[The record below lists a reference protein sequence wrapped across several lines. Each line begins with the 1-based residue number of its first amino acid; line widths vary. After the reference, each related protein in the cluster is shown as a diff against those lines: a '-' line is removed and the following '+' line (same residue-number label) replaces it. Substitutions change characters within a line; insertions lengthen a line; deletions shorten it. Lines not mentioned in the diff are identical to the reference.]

1 MRWSL
6 MLLLFLALA
15 CAPEAEPDA
24 ETASTD
30 EQAIA
35 SPVALIAA
43 MHDRYDGQWYETLTF
58 VQETIQY
65 DREGVADTA
74 TWYEAYAAPGKL
86 RIDIGPLE
94 DGNGILFADDM
105 RYTVQNGEVTDAR
118 PQVHPLL
125 LLGFD
130 IYHLPAEETANKLE
144 AIGFD
149 LSKMHQATWQDR
161 PAYVV
166 GADHADAEVSTFWID
181 QEHLYFTRMIRYVGP
196 DTNTV
201 QEVLFN
207 NYERLGGGW
216 IAPEVLFNFDEQRVM
231 KETYGEMRTGM
242 ALDTTLF
249 NPDHWR

>member
-1 MRWSL
+1 MRWYVLL
-6 MLLLFLALA
+6 MLLLLAA
-15 CAPEAEPDA
+15 CATETEPAAEALSSEPAFD
-24 ETASTD
+24 
-30 EQAIA
+30 
-35 SPVALIAA
+35 SPRALIAA
-43 MHDRYDGQWYETLTF
+43 MRDRYDGQWYQTLTF

-65 DREGVADTA
+65 DQDGSADTS

-86 RIDIGPLE
+86 RIDFGAPE

-130 IYHLPAEETANKLE
+130 VYHLPAEETTNKLE
-144 AIGFD
+144 ALGFD

-196 DTNTV
+196 DTSTV

-207 NYERLGGGW
+207 KYEPLGGGW
-216 IAPEVLFNFDEQRVM
+216 IAPEVLFNFDEQPVM
-231 KETYGEMRTGM
+231 KETYGEMQTGM

>member
-1 MRWSL
+1 MQWYVLL
-6 MLLLFLALA
+6 MLLVLAA
-15 CAPEAEPDA
+15 CATEPEPAAEA
-24 ETASTD
+24 LSTD
-30 EQAIA
+30 EPAFD
-35 SPVALIAA
+35 SPRALIAA
-43 MHDRYDGQWYETLTF
+43 MRDRYDGQWYETLTF

-65 DREGVADTA
+65 DQDGSTDTS

-86 RIDIGPLE
+86 RIDFGAPE
-94 DGNGILFADDM
+94 NGNGVLFADDM

-130 IYHLPAEETANKLE
+130 VYHLPAQETTNKLE
-144 AIGFD
+144 ALGFD

-166 GADHADAEVSTFWID
+166 GADHADDEVSTFWID

-196 DTNTV
+196 DTSTV

-207 NYERLGGGW
+207 KYERLGGGW